1 MKKRLITAACLAFLF
16 SHQGKAQNDSV
27 TSGYKKQKLK
37 IEEVNFISSYY
48 TQNGN
53 NSAVTGGEG
62 TEKLTDIATNFEVI
76 LSKRDLRNNLHSL
89 DFNLGI
95 DSYTSASSDKIDPN
109 TVTSASYQ
117 DIRIYP

>member
-16 SHQGKAQNDSV
+16 SHQAKAQTDSI

-37 IEEVNFISSYY
+37 IDEVNFISSYY

-76 LSKRDLRNNLHSL
+76 LSK
-89 DFNLGI
+89 I
-95 DSYTSASSDKIDPN
+95 I
-109 TVTSASYQ
+109 
-117 DIRIYP
+117 